1 MSVLSTLHELIQ
13 PLVDDLGLELVGIE
27 YHPHATNGIVRVY
40 VDDSGQG
47 IMLDQCARLSRDIGA
62 LLDVNDPIPGHYQL
76 EVSSPGLDRLLFTLA
91 QFDQFKGRQVKV
103 HLLAPEQGRRKF
115 TATIESVTDQSVRF
129 ADDKEHFEIAY
140 SNVAKARLVPV
151 FD

>member
-1 MSVLSTLHELIQ
+1 MSVLSSLHELIQ
-13 PLVDDLGLELVGIE
+13 PLVDDLGLELVGVE

-40 VDDSGQG
+40 VDDGGKG
-47 IMLDQCARLSRDIGA
+47 ILLDQCAKLSREIGA

-91 QFDQFKGRQVKV
+91 QFKQFQGRDARV

-115 TATIESVTDQSVRF
+115 TATIKAVTDDSVQF
-129 ADDKEHFEIAY
+129 ADAQESFEIAY